1 MLTEE
6 DLDHYM
12 IWNGYTAQSREATR
26 PELVVAFAGSPRWG
40 SPAHLFRRL

>member
-26 PELVVAFAGSPRWG
+26 PEFGP
-40 SPAHLFRRL
+40 